1 MYILKIILFWIIM
14 MIADKSKKDE
24 KLKTLKIFYIFNC

>member
-14 MIADKSKKDE
+14 MIADQSKKDE
-24 KLKTLKIFYIFNC
+24 KLKTLKI